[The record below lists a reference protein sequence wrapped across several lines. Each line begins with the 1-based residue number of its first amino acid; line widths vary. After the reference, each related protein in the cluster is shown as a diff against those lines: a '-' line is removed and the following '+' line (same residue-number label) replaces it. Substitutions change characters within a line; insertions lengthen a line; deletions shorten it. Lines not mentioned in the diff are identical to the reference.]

1 MLPSQL
7 VCHCDRSWETSYVCR
22 FMFEALYNQLFH
34 TRLAYLT
41 TSTRRLVKAAFW
53 LASIEI
59 VALLGLSVVSSQVRI
74 TEWVVLPLFR
84 IFSWMPFLR
93 PVFPYHRYQG
103 NFLPFR
109 EINDVNIFRRRSL
122 RFTSS
127 ASASSC

>member
-1 MLPSQL
+1 
-7 VCHCDRSWETSYVCR
+7 
-22 FMFEALYNQLFH
+22 MFEALYNQLFH

-84 IFSWMPFLR
+84 ICSWMPFLR
-93 PVFPYHRYQG
+93 PVFPYV
-103 NFLPFR
+103 L
-109 EINDVNIFRRRSL
+109 
-122 RFTSS
+122 
-127 ASASSC
+127 